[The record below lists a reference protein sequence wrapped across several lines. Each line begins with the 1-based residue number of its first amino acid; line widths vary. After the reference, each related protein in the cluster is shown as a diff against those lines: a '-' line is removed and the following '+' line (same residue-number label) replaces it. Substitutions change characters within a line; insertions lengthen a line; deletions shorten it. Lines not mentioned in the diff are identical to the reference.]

1 MIMLL
6 EISAQKI
13 RASEISNTA
22 NMYRQD
28 SHPHYRCEFILI
40 GRIG

>member
-13 RASEISNTA
+13 RASEISNTEI
-22 NMYRQD
+22 MIEQD
-28 SHPHYRCEFILI
+28 SHPH
-40 GRIG
+40 